1 MCLVLT
7 LLVFSHALLLS
18 PSAARTDV
26 IDTGRSMAAD
36 GPLVLGA
43 YLYSA
48 PHDDGGARGPP
59 GLS

>member
-36 GPLVLGA
+36 GPLV
-43 YLYSA
+43 S
-48 PHDDGGARGPP
+48 GGLPLFWAERRWCVVVARRG
-59 GLS
+59 